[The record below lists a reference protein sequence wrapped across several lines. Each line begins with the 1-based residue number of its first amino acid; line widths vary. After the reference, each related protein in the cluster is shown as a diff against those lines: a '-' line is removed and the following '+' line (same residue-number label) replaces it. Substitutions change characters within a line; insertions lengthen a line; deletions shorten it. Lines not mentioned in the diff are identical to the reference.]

1 MIQLSIQVVVDLYV
15 GFIRTMNES
24 ILEIEICTQAMKI
37 GVHGQI
43 LKGL

>member
-1 MIQLSIQVVVDLYV
+1 MRQLSIQVVVDFYV

-24 ILEIEICTQAMKI
+24 ILKIEICIPAMKI